1 VRSKLIA
8 ITALAVGLGLAGAA
22 SAQPTVINVQLS
34 DFKFVPMQIDLRVGQ
49 PYVLH
54 LVNTSGKS
62 HDFSATAFFAAVALA
77 PASAGKVHEG
87 DVALDG
93 GESADI
99 ALTPQRAGTYPL
111 KCTHLFHEMLGMKGQ
126 IVVQ

>member
-1 VRSKLIA
+1 MRSRLLAIA
-8 ITALAVGLGLAGAA
+8 ALAVGLGLAGAA

-34 DFKFVPMQIDLRVGQ
+34 DFKFVPMQIALRVGQ

-62 HDFSATAFFAAVALA
+62 HDFNAPAFFASVSLA
-77 PASAGKVHEG
+77 PASAGQVHDG
-87 DVALDG
+87 DVGLDG

-99 ALTPQRAGTYPL
+99 ALTPQKAGTYPL
-111 KCTHLFHEMLGMKGQ
+111 KCTHLFHEMFGMKGQ